1 VLAAAAAV
9 ALAVA
14 PAGGQTTPGP
24 SLAAFDEVWETI
36 NDSYYDPAFNG
47 LDWAGVRA
55 ELRPRV
61 ERAATPDEARV
72 VITEMLARL
81 GQSHFVLLTSSAVG
95 QPLPGSAM
103 VPIDVRV
110 TADGVVVTRV
120 EPPASDRVQPGDLLI
135 RIEGREPARATGLT
149 ERARRLVRWRDAF
162 RLLHGP
168 AGTQAR
174 LTLRGIEG
182 RERTVDVARV
192 EKAGDVVT
200 LGNLPE
206 LRVRLDARDVRTPG
220 GQPVG
225 VIAFNAWMA
234 AIAGRF
240 AEAVDTFRAHRGI
253 IIDLRGNAGGLADMM
268 RGVAGHFLAEPA
280 LLGRLQMRGTAL
292 EFRANPR
299 RSTSDGRRVEPFSGP
314 LVILVDE
321 QTASASEC
329 FAGAMQSLGRARII
343 GAQTMGQ
350 ALPASTR
357 VLSNGDVLMYA
368 VGDFTTSTGRRL
380 EGAGVVPDEIV
391 PLSRRA
397 LAAGD
402 DEPLTRAL
410 AWIDRQGPPAL
421 RSRSAASE

>member
-1 VLAAAAAV
+1 
-9 ALAVA
+9 
-14 PAGGQTTPGP
+14 
-24 SLAAFDEVWETI
+24 
-36 NDSYYDPAFNG
+36 
-47 LDWAGVRA
+47 
-55 ELRPRV
+55 
-61 ERAATPDEARV
+61 
-72 VITEMLARL
+72 
-81 GQSHFVLLTSSAVG
+81 
-95 QPLPGSAM
+95 
-103 VPIDVRV
+103 
-110 TADGVVVTRV
+110 
-120 EPPASDRVQPGDLLI
+120 
-135 RIEGREPARATGLT
+135 
-149 ERARRLVRWRDAF
+149 
-162 RLLHGP
+162 
-168 AGTQAR
+168 
-174 LTLRGIEG
+174 
-182 RERTVDVARV
+182 
-192 EKAGDVVT
+192 
-200 LGNLPE
+200 
-206 LRVRLDARDVRTPG
+206 
-220 GQPVG
+220 
-225 VIAFNAWMA
+225 
-234 AIAGRF
+234 
-240 AEAVDTFRAHRGI
+240 
-253 IIDLRGNAGGLADMM
+253 
-268 RGVAGHFLAEPA
+268 
-280 LLGRLQMRGTAL
+280 MRGTAL

-357 VLSNGDVLMYA
+357 VRTNGDVLMYA